1 MFLQRRDFCLYF
13 NSHINVCSVSPFTTV
28 SKSMYL
34 KRFNITN
41 FHASRNILQRGISIN
56 EILLMPP
63 IFQTIVYLNVQAGGH
78 PSAILTDKH
87 FEEAI

>member
-1 MFLQRRDFCLYF
+1 
-13 NSHINVCSVSPFTTV
+13 
-28 SKSMYL
+28 
-34 KRFNITN
+34 
-41 FHASRNILQRGISIN
+41 
-56 EILLMPP
+56 MPP